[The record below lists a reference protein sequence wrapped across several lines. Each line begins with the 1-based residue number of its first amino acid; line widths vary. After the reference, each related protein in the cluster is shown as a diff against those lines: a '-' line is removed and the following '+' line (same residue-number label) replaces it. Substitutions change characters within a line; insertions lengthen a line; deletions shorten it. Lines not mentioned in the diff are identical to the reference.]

1 MSDGTV
7 PRTPASAGVLWVAA
21 LASAGA
27 GLIHAAAA
35 GTHTG
40 DRVMVVL
47 FAVAAVAQ
55 VAWAAVALQRP
66 GRGVALAGVALNAAL
81 VVAWLA
87 TRTVGLPLVD
97 ALREPEAAG
106 AQDTVCAVLGLVAAG
121 LALLAVVRPRWG
133 AGALSPLAGVALAV
147 LVVALAVPAMAADH
161 AHGGGA
167 HDHETGG
174 EETAAGHD
182 HDEAATE
189 HDHEDGS
196 ADEDDAQDAA
206 GAATAHDHDIPE
218 RLDHEPTD
226 DQLAAA
232 RQLVADTEAA
242 LAAYADVAAAEAAGY
257 VSIGD
262 ARSGV
267 EHFINHDHLRDEGVL
282 DPNEVES
289 LVYRVEADGGRE
301 LISAM
306 YILPPGSTTDDVP
319 DVAGNLTVWHGHDN
333 LCWDAGGTRI
343 AGVVVNGRC
352 RPGGT
357 QGQGMPM
364 LHVWVVPN
372 DCGPF
377 AGTDRRQES
386 GSCVASDALD
396 G

>member
-7 PRTPASAGVLWVAA
+7 PRTPAPAGALWTAA

-35 GTHTG
+35 GAHAG

-47 FAVAAVAQ
+47 FVMVAVAQ
-55 VAWAAVALQRP
+55 VGWAAVALQRP
-66 GRGVALAGVALNAAL
+66 ERGVALAGAGLNAAL
-81 VVAWLA
+81 VLAWLA
-87 TRTVGLPLVD
+87 ARAVGLPLVD

-106 AQDTVCAVLGLVAAG
+106 VQDTVCAGLGLVAAG
-121 LALLAVVRPRWG
+121 LSLGAVVRPRWR
-133 AGALSPLAGVALAV
+133 AGAMPPLAASALAV

-161 AHGGGA
+161 AHGGDE
-167 HDHETGG
+167 HDHEAGA
-174 EETAAGHD
+174 EETAAGHE
-182 HDEAATE
+182 HAASGDAHE
-189 HDHEDGS
+189 DGAQDVADAAPGHDHE
-196 ADEDDAQDAA
+196 
-206 GAATAHDHDIPE
+206 IPE

-242 LAAYADVAAAEAAGY
+242 LAGYADVAAAEAAGY

-267 EHFINHDHLRDEGVL
+267 EHFINHDHLQDEGVL

-289 LVYRVEADGGRE
+289 LVYRVEPDGGRE

-306 YILPPGSTTDDVP
+306 YILPPGSTIDDAP

-333 LCWDAGGTRI
+333 LCWDPAGMRI
-343 AGVVVNGRC
+343 AGIVVNGRC
-352 RPGGT
+352 RPGGV

-386 GSCVASDALD
+386 GSCVPVDALES
-396 G
+396 

>member
-7 PRTPASAGVLWVAA
+7 PRTPAPAGALWTAA

-35 GTHTG
+35 GAHAG

-47 FAVAAVAQ
+47 FAMVAVAQ
-55 VAWAAVALQRP
+55 VGWAAVALQRP
-66 GRGVALAGVALNAAL
+66 ERGVALAGAGLNAVL
-81 VVAWLA
+81 VLAWLA
-87 TRTVGLPLVD
+87 TRTVGLPLVH

-106 AQDTVCAVLGLVAAG
+106 VQDTVCAGLGLVAAG
-121 LALLAVVRPRWG
+121 LALGAVVRPRWR
-133 AGALSPLAGVALAV
+133 AGAMPPLAASALAV

-161 AHGGGA
+161 AHGGDA
-167 HDHETGG
+167 HDHEAGA
-174 EETAAGHD
+174 EETAAGHE
-182 HDEAATE
+182 HAAS
-189 HDHEDGS
+189 DDAHEDG
-196 ADEDDAQDAA
+196 AQDAA
-206 GAATAHDHDIPE
+206 DAAPGHDHEIPE

-242 LAAYADVAAAEAAGY
+242 LAGYADVAAAEAAGY

-267 EHFINHDHLRDEGVL
+267 EHFINHDHLQDEGVL

-289 LVYRVEADGGRE
+289 LVYRVVPDGGRE

-306 YILPPGSTTDDVP
+306 YILPPGSTIDDAP

-333 LCWDAGGTRI
+333 LCWDPAGMRI
-343 AGVVVNGRC
+343 AGIVVNGRC
-352 RPGGT
+352 RPGGV

-386 GSCVASDALD
+386 GSCIPADALD

>member
-7 PRTPASAGVLWVAA
+7 PRTPAPAGALWTAA

-35 GTHTG
+35 GAHAG

-47 FAVAAVAQ
+47 FAMVAVAQ
-55 VAWAAVALQRP
+55 VGWAAAALQRP
-66 GRGVALAGVALNAAL
+66 ERGVALAGAGLNAAL
-81 VVAWLA
+81 VLAWLA

-106 AQDTVCAVLGLVAAG
+106 VQDTVSAGLGLVAAG
-121 LALLAVVRPRWG
+121 LALGAVVRPRWR
-133 AGALSPLAGVALAV
+133 AGAMPPLAASALAV

-161 AHGGGA
+161 AHGGDE
-167 HDHETGG
+167 HDHEAGA
-174 EETAAGHD
+174 EETAAGHE
-182 HDEAATE
+182 HAASGDAQE
-189 HDHEDGS
+189 EGAQDVADAAPGHDHE
-196 ADEDDAQDAA
+196 
-206 GAATAHDHDIPE
+206 IPE

-242 LAAYADVAAAEAAGY
+242 LAGYADVAAAEAAGY

-267 EHFINHDHLRDEGVL
+267 EHFINHDHLQDEGVL

-289 LVYRVEADGGRE
+289 LVYRVVPDGGRE

-306 YILPPGSTTDDVP
+306 YILPPGSTIDDAP

-333 LCWDAGGTRI
+333 LCWDPAGMRI
-343 AGVVVNGRC
+343 AGIVVNGRC
-352 RPGGT
+352 RPGGV

-386 GSCVASDALD
+386 GSCVPVDALD